1 MQSFIKEKDLR
12 LADYL
17 SAVDPLQGPT
27 HLPWR
32 TVPAQTDI
40 ERS

>member
-1 MQSFIKEKDLR
+1 MQNFIKEKGLR
-12 LADYL
+12 LAGYL
-17 SAVDPLQGPT
+17 SGVDPLQGPT

-32 TVPAQTDI
+32 TVPAQTYI